1 MADLEDLFGPG
12 ERGLAGLGQRHAAAG
27 GLEQLVAQVFLQFA
41 HLGAD
46 GLDGHVQPFG
56 RAGEAAFLGDH
67 PEIVQ
72 VAVVQHVRLTSVFSN
87 LNSLSG

>member
-1 MADLEDLFGPG
+1 M
-12 ERGLAGLGQRHAAAG
+12 
-27 GLEQLVAQVFLQFA
+27 AQVFLQFA

-56 RAGEAAFLGDH
+56 GPGKAAFLGNQ
-67 PEIVQ
+67 PEVIQ
-72 VAVVQHVRLTSVFSN
+72 VSVVQHVLVFTSVFSN